1 MEAQSPSRAREPT
14 MDEQPPSQ
22 PSAPKDPRAFKH
34 SAVDGLLRG
43 MGVSLGSVE
52 MAEIIQLCG
61 GTRDMPTEV
70 PVGRYIALL
79 EWLAL
84 RYFPKKPLLAGLE
97 AVGRRMFHGYRE
109 TLLGKIQL
117 AALNVVGPDR
127 LMRKAGEFIG
137 RNSNFGQR
145 TSEQLGPRHYRIRF
159 RGIPIA
165 PEFYCGLCL
174 SAFDVLGIKTGRIT
188 YEKQSPEDFD
198 LDVRWE

>member
-1 MEAQSPSRAREPT
+1 
-14 MDEQPPSQ
+14 MDQQPPSQ
-22 PSAPKDPRAFKH
+22 SPTPKAARAFKH
-34 SAVDGLLRG
+34 SAVEGLLRG
-43 MGVSLGSVE
+43 MGVSPGSVE
-52 MAEIIQLCG
+52 MAEVVQLCG

-70 PVGRYIALL
+70 PVDRYIALL
-79 EWLAL
+79 EWLAT
-84 RYFPKKPLLAGLE
+84 RFFPGKPLPEGLQS
-97 AVGRRMFHGYRE
+97 VGRRMFHGYRE

-145 TSEQLGPRHYRIRF
+145 TSEQVGPRHYRLRF

-174 SAFDVLGIKTGRIT
+174 SAFDVLGVKNGRIT
-188 YEKQSPEDFD
+188 FERQGAEDFD
-198 LDVRWE
+198 LDVRWD

>member
-1 MEAQSPSRAREPT
+1 MN
-14 MDEQPPSQ
+14 QPA
-22 PSAPKDPRAFKH
+22 APQDTRFFKH
-34 SAVDGLLRG
+34 SAVEGLLRG
-43 MGVSLGSVE
+43 MGVAPGSVE
-52 MAEIIQLCG
+52 MAEVIQLCG
-61 GTRDMPTEV
+61 GNRDMPTEV
-70 PVGRYIALL
+70 PVERYITLL
-79 EWLAL
+79 EWLAT
-84 RYFPKKPLLAGLE
+84 RYFPKKPLRDGLE

-145 TSEQLGPRHYRIRF
+145 TSEQVGPRHYRIRF
-159 RGIPIA
+159 RGVPIA

-188 YEKQSPEDFD
+188 VEKQGPENFE
-198 LDVRWE
+198 LDVRWD

>member
-1 MEAQSPSRAREPT
+1 MN
-14 MDEQPPSQ
+14 QPLPPQ
-22 PSAPKDPRAFKH
+22 SAPRDTRAFKH
-34 SAVDGLLRG
+34 SAVEGLLRG
-43 MGVSLGSVE
+43 MGVTQGSLE

-70 PVGRYIALL
+70 SVDRYIALL
-79 EWLAL
+79 DWLAQ
-84 RYFPKKPLLAGLE
+84 RFFPNKPRLEGLQ

-145 TSEQLGPRHYRIRF
+145 TSEQVGPRHYRIRF
-159 RGIPIA
+159 RGIPLA

-174 SAFDVLGIKTGRIT
+174 SAFDVLSVKNGRIT
-188 YEKQSPEDFD
+188 FEQHSAEDFD
-198 LDVRWE
+198 LDVRWD